1 MKLGLIVNDNRKE
14 AHQFAERLTAAAGD
28 LGIEC
33 TSDYTALGL
42 SPLGVPDVIVAVGGD
57 GTVLEA
63 VGTGLRLDKPLVGFN
78 LGTLGFLAEAEPED
92 LVAVLERLTR
102 GDYSIVER
110 PTLRADLDGVS
121 AAGVNDV
128 VVEKI
133 DSQRLVVLDVLVD
146 GNDFL
151 TYRADG
157 IVFATTTGST
167 AYAFSAGGPLVDPVV
182 DAILMVPVAPHS
194 LFGRPLILPI
204 TAEVECRVAADRPVR
219 VSVDGRQ
226 VGTLGLETSLR
237 ISTGER
243 KARFVVLDEEPFT
256 SRLTRKFGLT

>member
-1 MKLGLIVNDNRKE
+1 MRLGLIVNDNRTE
-14 AHQFAERLTAAAGD
+14 AGEFATRIAGVADD

-33 TSDYTALGL
+33 TSDHAPLGLPALGT
-42 SPLGVPDVIVAVGGD
+42 PDILVAVGGD

-63 VGTGLRLDKPLVGFN
+63 VGTGLLLDRPLVGFN

-92 LVAVLERLTR
+92 LVPVLERLMK

-110 PTLRADLDGVS
+110 PTLRAQLDGV
-121 AAGVNDV
+121 AEAGVNDV
-128 VVEKI
+128 VIEKI

-146 GNDFL
+146 GNPFL

-167 AYAFSAGGPLVDPVV
+167 AYAFSAGGPLVDPLVE
-182 DAILMVPVAPHS
+182 AILMVPVAPHS
-194 LFGRPLILPI
+194 LFGRPVILPP
-204 TAEVECRVAADRPVR
+204 TALVECRVAANRPVR

-226 VGTLGLETSLR
+226 VGTLGVENSLH
-237 ISTGER
+237 ISTGDQR
-243 KARFVVLDEEPFT
+243 SQFIILDEEPFT
-256 SRLTRKFGLT
+256 SRLTRKFGLS